1 MSQGCSILIVDDES
15 NLRRSL
21 SLILQRAGYSVTAA
35 SGAQEAYQFLLAGA
49 FDLVFLDLKMPETNG
64 MDLLPEIRRMYPEM
78 PVVILTAHATLE
90 SAIEAVRQGA
100 SDYLLKPIDP
110 QKIISRAEE
119 VIRKETRSRR
129 RREIVGEMQN
139 LLLEL
144 GYAQGPGS
152 DGNPFSDASRFG
164 TTRVLQ
170 RGSFT
175 LDLHARYLTLKDRM
189 INLSP
194 TAFDYLVTLMRH
206 SPETVTYETLVVE
219 SQGFTT
225 SMMEARDIARWY
237 IHELRKA
244 IEKDTRNPAYIIT
257 VRGVGY
263 RLVP

>member
-1 MSQGCSILIVDDES
+1 MSQGCSILIVDDEL

-21 SLILQRAGYSVTAA
+21 SLILQRAGYVVTAA
-35 SGAQEAYQFLLAGA
+35 SGAQEAFQYLLSGA

-64 MDLLPEIRRMYPEM
+64 LELLTEIRKLYPEM

-90 SAIEAVRQGA
+90 SAIEAVRHGA

-110 QKIISRAEE
+110 QKIITRAQE
-119 VIRKETRSRR
+119 VLQRETRSRR

-144 GYAQGPGS
+144 GHIQLPDS
-152 DGNPFSDASRFG
+152 ENSLFLDTSRFG
-164 TTRVLQ
+164 STRVLQ

-175 LDLHARYLTLKDRM
+175 LDLHARYLTLKDRV

-206 SPETVTYETLVVE
+206 SPETVTYETLVIE

-225 SMMEARDIARWY
+225 SIMEARDIARWY

-244 IEKDTRNPAYIIT
+244 IEADTRNPVFIIT
-257 VRGVGY
+257 VRGLGY
-263 RLVP
+263 RFVC